1 MQEKHLKRVHLPQLS
16 PVMWSW
22 QQGYPRKELGV
33 PIKPAY
39 GMGAYEELP
48 VPAQAPYTQVT
59 GVNPAGTKLWND
71 LYRIGVVGKQS
82 RVRPFGPSAFSGCGC
97 GTDEASGFASSLG
110 GALPFIA
117 GAAGMLAVMI
127 LLERR
132 TSPWEPPERR

>member
-1 MQEKHLKRVHLPQLS
+1 MQEKHLKRVHLPHLS

-22 QQGYPRKELGV
+22 KSGYPRKELGV

-59 GVNPAGTKLWND
+59 GVNPAGTKLWDN

-82 RVRPFGPSAFSGCGC
+82 RVRPFGPSAFSGCG
-97 GTDEASGFASSLG
+97 TDEASGSSG
-110 GALPFIA
+110 GIFPFIA
-117 GAAGMLAVMI
+117 GAAGMLVIML